1 MVFLV
6 HCYVTFRV
14 YIFTA
19 SDRLS
24 SRLLRR
30 NHVFYFL
37 FCYWAL
43 SAVLF
48 MSWHTRIQGNVP
60 SPQNAHVRRRPG
72 ERPHSAV
79 LGHMASLVG
88 KAFCRHF
95 EDRGFLVSQ
104 LACRPAEWVP
114 HKWHIKRCV
123 WFEILF
129 KVQTHFVTCMSTAL
143 SPRRSLK
150 GWLGIRWNWNSRG
163 KNGSNK
169 PQVFNV
175 TGGNTDDS
183 PELRNCEASW
193 GEPGIGEGEADDYAE
208 RLE

>member
-1 MVFLV
+1 MLLTYLKADECDIGKCLEERISNFCFIILLSWFWTMVFLV

-14 YIFTA
+14 YIFTS

-30 NHVFYFL
+30 NHIFYFL

-104 LACRPAEWVP
+104 LAWRPAQSGS
-114 HKWHIKRCV
+114 HI
-123 WFEILF
+123 
-129 KVQTHFVTCMSTAL
+129 
-143 SPRRSLK
+143 
-150 GWLGIRWNWNSRG
+150 
-163 KNGSNK
+163 NG
-169 PQVFNV
+169 
-175 TGGNTDDS
+175 T
-183 PELRNCEASW
+183 
-193 GEPGIGEGEADDYAE
+193 
-208 RLE
+208 